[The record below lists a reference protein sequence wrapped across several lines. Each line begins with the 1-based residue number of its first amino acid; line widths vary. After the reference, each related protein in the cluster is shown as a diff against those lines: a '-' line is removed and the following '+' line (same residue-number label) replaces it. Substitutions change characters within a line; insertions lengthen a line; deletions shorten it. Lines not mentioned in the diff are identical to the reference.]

1 MKPPEALQKVLIF
14 LSRLT
19 PKAKLVPAKDL
30 GDLAFRDAQKRKLAS
45 LSIILYYYKLITVSQ
60 TSEITSVIT
69 ISGRLQ
75 CHKLL

>member
-30 GDLAFRDAQKRKLAS
+30 GELAFRDAQKRKLAS
-45 LSIILYYYKLITVSQ
+45 LSMILYYYK
-60 TSEITSVIT
+60 
-69 ISGRLQ
+69 
-75 CHKLL
+75 